1 MKLSKKKLYNFLE
14 NKIVNN
20 FDIDKKNFDI
30 YTDLIGS
37 KAIIKSSELL
47 EIFLA
52 TEEYLSNFSI
62 KFNWPKMMSISINPH
77 PASNIKLLVEYILYK
92 NEKY

>member
-1 MKLSKKKLYNFLE
+1 MIKKK
-14 NKIVNN
+14 
-20 FDIDKKNFDI
+20 FDI
-30 YTDLIGS
+30 YSELIGS

-62 KFNWPKMMSISINPH
+62 KFNWPKMMSISKNPH
-77 PASNIKLLVEYILYK
+77 PASNINSLVEYILYK
-92 NEKY
+92 NDK